1 MVSSKV
7 EESCIKFPLISLT
20 LFNGPGPDIVTF
32 TCNGKGNQIW
42 IWNATDETLWAKPRG
57 QYLTVRPEFDI
68 WAGPLSGGSQ
78 AVVLLNRGD
87 NDNEPITVKWSD
99 IGFPVD
105 HSALVRDLWARK
117 DLGIFTGNFTSSNIA
132 SHAVMMLNITLTK

>member
-1 MVSSKV
+1 MNS
-7 EESCIKFPLISLT
+7 IT
-20 LFNGPGPDIVTF
+20 LFDFFGPSVVAYS
-32 TCNGKGNQIW
+32 CNGKDNQIW
-42 IWNATDETLWAKPRG
+42 SWNATDGTLRSKPKG
-57 QYLTVRPEFDI
+57 QYLTIKPELEV

-87 NDNEPITVKWSD
+87 SNNEQITVNWSD

-105 HSALVRDLWARK
+105 HPAVVRDLWAHK
-117 DLGIFTGNFTSSNIA
+117 DIGIFAGNYTSSKID

>member
-1 MVSSKV
+1 M
-7 EESCIKFPLISLT
+7 
-20 LFNGPGPDIVTF
+20 
-32 TCNGKGNQIW
+32 W
-42 IWNATDETLWAKPRG
+42 IWNTTDATLRSKYNG
-57 QYLTVRPEFDI
+57 QCLTVQQELEV

-87 NDNEPITVKWSD
+87 TGSEQITVKWTD
-99 IGFPVD
+99 IGFPPD

-117 DLGIFTGNFTSSNIA
+117 DVGIFTGSYTSPNID